1 MAGSRSTAS
10 ELVPAAVEPRRSGRA
25 EQGARSV
32 SLVATAASR
41 LSLQVELEGGVR
53 LPDGSVIDAVELDL
67 ARGPV
72 RLGRCRFVAEGGA
85 ARETCGRLVFLDDVY
100 DCESLVQDGHLVDL
114 RGFFHNLPLVLAQRD
129 RIRPEFRDWCAT
141 LVYDLSVYKRFFDEQ
156 DRIVAGEPDD
166 VARAARDAL
175 MRTEG
180 RRFLEFLDRKVAEM
194 NALISDYT
202 QEEHER
208 HGFYLR
214 RQIWP
219 YLMASAFLQRTNLKP
234 RGYAGDAELMIML
247 YENAYVGTY
256 VFNQLMHKHPVET
269 RAADAVRFRRAL
281 IPQVLRQVLPDF
293 PGLPAHGFRLLSLAA
308 GPAWELHDLI
318 CDRADAERLDV
329 TLLDQDPFALDLA
342 RETVRRVDA
351 EHGVRLAV
359 RYVQDS
365 VRTMLRT
372 RDLKRD
378 LGQHHLVYSMGLFDY
393 LTTPVARA
401 VLAKAYDLL
410 EPGGTLLVGNYH
422 VGTPTRWHMAYWAD
436 WSLVYRTE
444 EGFRDLARDLE
455 PEPVSTEILFDESRC
470 QMFMRMRKPT

>member
-10 ELVPAAVEPRRSGRA
+10 DLAPAAEPRRTGRA
-25 EQGARSV
+25 EHGGRTV
-32 SLVATAASR
+32 PLVVTAASR
-41 LSLQVELEGGVR
+41 LSLQVEIQGTLRLADGVVLEG
-53 LPDGSVIDAVELDL
+53 IDLDL
-67 ARGPV
+67 DRGPV

-100 DCESLVQDGHLVDL
+100 DCRSLVEDGQFVDL
-114 RGFFHNLPLVLAQRD
+114 RGFFHNLPLVIAQRE
-129 RIRPEFRDWCAT
+129 RIRPEFRDWCAN

-166 VARAARDAL
+166 VAHAARGAL

-180 RRFLEFLDRKVAEM
+180 RRFLDFLDRKVTEM
-194 NALISDYT
+194 NALIREYT

-219 YLMASAFLQRTNLKP
+219 YLMSSAFLQRTNLKP

-247 YENAYVGTY
+247 YENTYVGTY

-281 IPQVLRQVLPDF
+281 IPQVFRQVLPDF
-293 PGLPAHGFRLLSLAA
+293 PDVGARGFRVLSLAA
-308 GPAWELHDLI
+308 GPAWELHDI
-318 CDRADAERLDV
+318 VRDRAEAERVDL

-342 RETVRRVDA
+342 RETVRRVEA
-351 EHGVRLAV
+351 ERGVRLSV

-365 VRTMLRT
+365 VRTMLRS
-372 RDLKRD
+372 RELKRAV
-378 LGQHHLVYSMGLFDY
+378 GQHHFVYSMGLFDY

-410 EPGGTLLVGNYH
+410 EPGGTMLVGNYH
-422 VGTPTRWHMAYWAD
+422 VATPTRWHMAYWAD

-444 EGFRDLARDLE
+444 EGFLELARELA
-455 PEPVSTEILFDESRC
+455 PEPASVSIQYDESRC
-470 QMFMRMRKPT
+470 QMFMRVRKPR

>member
-10 ELVPAAVEPRRSGRA
+10 ELAPAAEPRQTGRA
-25 EQGARSV
+25 DHGGRAV
-32 SLVATAASR
+32 PLVVTAASR
-41 LSLQVELEGGVR
+41 LSLQVALEGAVR
-53 LPDGSVIDAVELDL
+53 LADGAILDGVELDL

-100 DCESLVQDGHLVDL
+100 DCRSLVDDGQFVDL
-114 RGFFHNLPLVLAQRD
+114 RAFFQNLPLVLAQRE
-129 RIRPEFRDWCAT
+129 RVRPAFRDWCAG

-166 VARAARDAL
+166 VAHAAREAL

-180 RRFLEFLDRKVAEM
+180 RRFLDFLDRKVAEM
-194 NALISDYT
+194 NALIADFT

-214 RQIWP
+214 RQLWP

-293 PGLPAHGFRLLSLAA
+293 PGLPQRGFRVLSLAA
-308 GPAWELHDLI
+308 GPAWELYDLVR
-318 CDRADAERLDV
+318 DRADAERFDL

-342 RETVRRVDA
+342 RETVRRVEA
-351 EHGVRLAV
+351 ERGVRLGV

-365 VRTMLRT
+365 VRTMLRS
-372 RDLKRD
+372 RDLKRA
-378 LGQHHLVYSMGLFDY
+378 LGQHHFVYSMGLFDY

-422 VGTPTRWHMAYWAD
+422 VATPTRWHMAYWAD

-444 EGFRDLARDLE
+444 EGFLDLARELDPA
-455 PEPVSTEILFDESRC
+455 PEPPQMIYDESRC
-470 QMFMRMRKPT
+470 QMFMQLRKPR

>member
-10 ELVPAAVEPRRSGRA
+10 DLAPAADPRRTGRA
-25 EQGARSV
+25 EHGGRTVPLAV
-32 SLVATAASR
+32 TAASR
-41 LSLQVELEGGVR
+41 LSLQVELDSAVR
-53 LPDGSVIDAVELDL
+53 LPDGAVLDGVDLDL
-67 ARGPV
+67 DHGPV

-100 DCESLVQDGHLVDL
+100 DCRSLVDEGQFVDL
-114 RGFFHNLPLVLAQRD
+114 RGFFQNLPLVLAQRE
-129 RIRPEFRDWCAT
+129 RIRPEFKDWCAN

-166 VARAARDAL
+166 VAHAARGAL
-175 MRTEG
+175 MRSEG
-180 RRFLEFLDRKVAEM
+180 RRFLDFLDQKVAEM
-194 NALISDYT
+194 NALIRDFT

-247 YENAYVGTY
+247 YENTYVGTY

-269 RAADAVRFRRAL
+269 RAAEAVRFRRAL
-281 IPQVLRQVLPDF
+281 IPRVLRQVLPDF
-293 PGLPAHGFRLLSLAA
+293 PGLPPRGFRVLSLAA
-308 GPAWELHDLI
+308 GPAWELYDIVRDRVDADRFDL
-318 CDRADAERLDV
+318 

-342 RETVRRVDA
+342 RETVRRVEA
-351 EHGVRLAV
+351 QHGVRLTV

-365 VRTMLRT
+365 VRTMLRS
-372 RDLKRD
+372 RELKRSV
-378 LGQHHLVYSMGLFDY
+378 GQHHFVYSMGLFDY

-422 VGTPTRWHMAYWAD
+422 AATPTRWHMAYWAD
-436 WSLVYRTE
+436 WSLCYRSE
-444 EGFRDLARDLE
+444 EGFLELARELE
-455 PEPVSTEILFDESRC
+455 PAPATPEILYDESRC
-470 QMFMRMRKPT
+470 QMFMRLRKPR